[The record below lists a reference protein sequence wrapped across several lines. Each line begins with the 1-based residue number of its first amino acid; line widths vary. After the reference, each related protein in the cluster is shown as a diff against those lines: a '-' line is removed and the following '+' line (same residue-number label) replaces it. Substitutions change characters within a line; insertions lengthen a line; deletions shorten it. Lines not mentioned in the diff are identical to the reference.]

1 MIILALDTS
10 LSAVAACVLNTET
23 NQVLAYETISME
35 RGHAEALLPL
45 VDRVMARVEGGFAAL
60 GRIAVTIGPGSFT
73 GIRVGVAAARAL
85 GLACE
90 VPVVGVSTLAALAA
104 PMMNL
109 DPPATVIAAVDARHG
124 QIYVQAFTPEGRTL
138 ISARIAPVR
147 DAVRLFGGGPLRI
160 VGSGAQAVAIEA
172 WTMGLKADVADVL
185 NAPDIVYVARLGLLA
200 DPAVSARPLYLK
212 APDAKPQI
220 AKHIPLAGTNQPF

>member
-1 MIILALDTS
+1 MIILAIDTS

-73 GIRVGVAAARAL
+73 GIRVG
-85 GLACE
+85 
-90 VPVVGVSTLAALAA
+90 
-104 PMMNL
+104 
-109 DPPATVIAAVDARHG
+109 VIAAVDARHG